1 MTAPKKTDDHPIIQ
15 EIVSDF
21 LAKTAGSGRLHD
33 QAEAV
38 MPGGDTRTT
47 TFFQPHPLYLDY
59 GQGARLYDVDGNEYL
74 DFVNNYTSLIHGH
87 GHGPSMEAAQAQAAK
102 GFPLGGP
109 CPEAILLAE
118 HLKSRVPAMEA
129 VRFCNSGT
137 EATMFAV
144 RAARAFTGRDKVVK
158 IDGGYHGSHDLVEV
172 NLKPDLSAP
181 DPDGPGLPKQH
192 IDAGVPQSVLTDA
205 LIAPFNDLAV
215 MEKLFELHQDV
226 AAVLIEPMLGAGG
239 GIEAEP
245 GYLKNAAELAHKNG
259 ALFIA
264 DEIQTLRMAYP
275 GLAAEHGAEP
285 DLVTVGKLIGGG
297 FPIGAFGGRAG
308 VMDVFNP
315 ARPHAV
321 AHGGTFNG
329 HNGAM
334 AAGLAALKDYD
345 QAALNRLNELSDNL
359 RTKLDQ
365 VIQASGLTLT
375 LGGCRSIITLNWSPQ
390 APLNAAQAYSTRLA
404 AGPLPGLVH
413 LEMLNQGINIAAR
426 GFFCLSTPMDGA
438 DLDRAAQAFG
448 RTLERIKP
456 AAGELLVSGV
466 VG

>member
-1 MTAPKKTDDHPIIQ
+1 MTAPKKTKDHPIVR

-21 LAKTAGSGRLHD
+21 LTKTAGSGRLHD
-33 QAEAV
+33 QAKAV

-59 GQGARLYDVDGNEYL
+59 GQGARLYDVDGNEYI

-87 GHGPSMEAAQAQAAK
+87 GHGPSMEATQAQAAK

-109 CPEAILLAE
+109 GPEAILLAE
-118 HLKSRVPAMEA
+118 HLKNRVPALEA

-144 RAARAFTGRDKVVK
+144 RAARAFTGRDKIIK

-181 DPDGPGLPKQH
+181 DPNGPGLPKQH
-192 IDAGVPQSVLTDA
+192 IDPGVPQSVLADA
-205 LIAPFNDLAV
+205 LIAPFNDLAA
-215 MEKLFELHQDV
+215 MEKLFGLHKDI

-245 GYLKNAAELAHKNG
+245 GYLKDLSELARRNG

-275 GLAAEHGAEP
+275 GLADEHGVQP
-285 DLVTVGKLIGGG
+285 DLVTLGKLIGGG
-297 FPIGAFGGRAG
+297 FPIGAFGGRAE

-315 ARPHAV
+315 GRSNAV

-334 AAGLAALKDYD
+334 AAGLAALKDFD
-345 QAALNRLNELSDNL
+345 QAALNRLNDLSDKL
-359 RTKLDQ
+359 RAKLDQ
-365 VIQASGLTLT
+365 VIQASGLTMN
-375 LGGCRSIITLNWSPQ
+375 LGGCRSIVTINWSSQ

-426 GFFCLSTPMDGA
+426 GFFCLSTPMSEA
-438 DLDRAAQAFG
+438 DLDQAAQAFG

-456 AAGELLVSGV
+456 AAVELVPEV